1 MTSFQKAIEIDLM
14 EFNKDMALM
23 EDADY
28 IALIEGDYYEESGD
42 SKENI
47 FEKAIRHVRD
57 LIRKIKDKIAEK
69 FSDEKVKKQQEKIKM
84 EIISDPT
91 KKNKKVKVR
100 VNDKVYALD
109 KKALDDLTKCKTKEE
124 VEKYMADY
132 KKKREKLVAGSI
144 VVVSA
149 ATAIGF
155 LGSKLHK
162 THKQLDELQGEYEKS
177 IKALEK
183 KTDAFNSLM
192 KHRKLEAEELT
203 SERKQNELLRDA
215 VYNLKKENK
224 KLAFSKKNVEAQ
236 VKGMKESQNRVRNGL
251 KDIEKTLGKNTKL
264 IPEYRKEIHD
274 KGTSLNK
281 NGNSDE
287 SIQYI
292 KRLDN
297 YLDQAIIRGMNDII
311 NNALNLESEI
321 IKWDQK

>member
-14 EFNKDMALM
+14 EFNRNTALM

-28 IALIEGDYYEESGD
+28 IAFIAGDYYEESGD

-47 FEKAIRHVRD
+47 FEKAIRYVRD

-84 EIISDPT
+84 EIMSDPT

-149 ATAIGF
+149 ATAIGI

-183 KTDAFNSLM
+183 KTDAFNSLK
-192 KHRKLEAEELT
+192 KHHKLEAEELT

-215 VYNLKKENK
+215 VYNLRKENK
-224 KLAFSKKNVEAQ
+224 KLEFSKKNVEAH

-274 KGTSLNK
+274 KGTSLNQ

-297 YLDQAIIRGMNDII
+297 YLDQAIIKGMNDII
-311 NNALNLESEI
+311 NRSINLESEL

>member
-14 EFNKDMALM
+14 EFNRNTALM

-28 IALIEGDYYEESGD
+28 IAFIAGDYYEESGD

-47 FEKAIRHVRD
+47 FKKAIRHVRD

-84 EIISDPT
+84 EIMSDPT

-149 ATAIGF
+149 ATAIGI

-183 KTDAFNSLM
+183 KTDAFNSL
-192 KHRKLEAEELT
+192 KNHRKLEAEELT

-215 VYNLKKENK
+215 VYNLRKENK
-224 KLAFSKKNVEAQ
+224 KLEFSKKNVEAH

-281 NGNSDE
+281 NGNTDE

-297 YLDQAIIRGMNDII
+297 YLDQAIIKGMNDII
-311 NNALNLESEI
+311 NRSINLESEL

>member
-1 MTSFQKAIEIDLM
+1 MTIFQKSIAIDLM
-14 EFNKDMALM
+14 EFNRNMALM

-28 IALIEGDYYEESGD
+28 IAFIAGDYYEESGD

-47 FEKAIRHVRD
+47 FEKAIRYVRD

-69 FSDEKVKKQQEKIKM
+69 FSDEKVKKQQDKIKM

-149 ATAIGF
+149 ATAIGI

-183 KTDAFNSLM
+183 KTDAFNSLK
-192 KHRKLEAEELT
+192 KHSKLEAEELT

-215 VYNLKKENK
+215 VYNLRKENK
-224 KLAFSKKNVEAQ
+224 KLEFSKKNVEAH

-297 YLDQAIIRGMNDII
+297 YLDQAIIKGMNDII
-311 NNALNLESEI
+311 NRSLNLESEL
-321 IKWDQK
+321 IK

>member
-14 EFNKDMALM
+14 EFNKDMVLM

-84 EIISDPT
+84 EIMSDPT

-149 ATAIGF
+149 ATAIGI

-162 THKQLDELQGEYEKS
+162 THKQLDELQGEYERS
-177 IKALEK
+177 IKTLSDNAKEI
-183 KTDAFNSLM
+183 S
-192 KHRKLEAEELT
+192 KLNNDNDELRGKLHT
-203 SERKQNELLRDA
+203 SEDLAKDKDETIKKMNSVLSGMVNDA
-215 VYNLKKENK
+215 SIIASTAARTATFGDPKKKYSRYYSENIK
-224 KLAFSKKNVEAQ
+224 RYAGNIDKAHSASIN
-236 VKGMKESQNRVRNGL
+236 
-251 KDIEKTLGKNTKL
+251 D
-264 IPEYRKEIHD
+264 IHD
-274 KGTSLNK
+274 IVV
-281 NGNSDE
+281 SD
-287 SIQYI
+287 
-292 KRLDN
+292 
-297 YLDQAIIRGMNDII
+297 MNDII
-311 NNALNLESEI
+311 RMSTEMISKISNC
-321 IKWDQK
+321 

>member
-14 EFNKDMALM
+14 EFNKDMVLM

-28 IALIEGDYYEESGD
+28 IALIEGDYYEESGA

-69 FSDEKVKKQQEKIKM
+69 FSDEKVKKQQDKIKM
-84 EIISDPT
+84 EILSDPN

-132 KKKREKLVAGSI
+132 RKKREKLVAGSI

-149 ATAIGF
+149 ATAIGI

-183 KTDAFNSLM
+183 KTDEVNSLK
-192 KHRKLEAEELT
+192 KHRKLDAEELT
-203 SERKQNELLRDA
+203 SERKQNELLRDTI
-215 VYNLKKENK
+215 YDLRKENK
-224 KLAFSKKNVEAQ
+224 KLEFSKKNVEAR

-251 KDIEKTLGKNTKL
+251 KDIEKTLGKNTKI

-297 YLDQAIIRGMNDII
+297 YLDQAIIKGMNDII
-311 NNALNLESEI
+311 TRSLNLESEL

>member
-14 EFNKDMALM
+14 EFNRNTALM

-28 IALIEGDYYEESGD
+28 IAFIAGDYYEESGD

-69 FSDEKVKKQQEKIKM
+69 FSDEKVKNQQEKIKM
-84 EIISDPT
+84 VIMSDPT

-144 VVVSA
+144 VVVSL
-149 ATAIGF
+149 ATAIGI

-183 KTDAFNSLM
+183 KTDAFNSLK
-192 KHRKLEAEELT
+192 KHHKLEAEELT

-215 VYNLKKENK
+215 VYNLRKENK
-224 KLAFSKKNVEAQ
+224 KLEFSKKNVEAH

-297 YLDQAIIRGMNDII
+297 YLDQAIIKGMNDII
-311 NNALNLESEI
+311 NRSLNLESEL
-321 IKWDQK
+321 IKWD

>member
-28 IALIEGDYYEESGD
+28 IAFIEGDYYEESGD

-57 LIRKIKDKIAEK
+57 LMRKIKDKIAEK

-84 EIISDPT
+84 EIMSDPT

-149 ATAIGF
+149 ATAIGI

-162 THKQLDELQGEYEKS
+162 SNKQLDEL
-177 IKALEK
+177 EK
-183 KTDAFNSLM
+183 KYTDSVTFLNKEKNVNKSL
-192 KHRKLEAEELT
+192 KRTLSDTNRKLNESEAL
-203 SERKQNELLRDA
+203 SKQRADKIKDMKKQRKIDA
-215 VYNLKKENK
+215 
-224 KLAFSKKNVEAQ
+224 
-236 VKGMKESQNRVRNGL
+236 
-251 KDIEKTLGKNTKL
+251 D
-264 IPEYRKEIHD
+264 
-274 KGTSLNK
+274 
-281 NGNSDE
+281 
-287 SIQYI
+287 
-292 KRLDN
+292 
-297 YLDQAIIRGMNDII
+297 IIRDHGDYMKTMADATRIYDSSKVNSIMYNTAIKCHSGDMDKASDDVKRDLHEIILGRMNDII
-311 NNALNLESEI
+311 NESVKMEAYADYLEASS
-321 IKWDQK
+321 K

>member
-23 EDADY
+23 EDVDY
-28 IALIEGDYYEESGD
+28 IALIEGDYYRESGD

-84 EIISDPT
+84 KIMSDPT

-132 KKKREKLVAGSI
+132 RKKREKLVAGSI

-149 ATAIGF
+149 ATAIGI

-183 KTDAFNSLM
+183 KTDAFNSL
-192 KHRKLEAEELT
+192 KNHRKLEVEELT

-215 VYNLKKENK
+215 VYNLRKENK
-224 KLAFSKKNVEAQ
+224 KLEFSKKNVEAH

-297 YLDQAIIRGMNDII
+297 YLDQAIIKGMNDII
-311 NNALNLESEI
+311 NRSINLESEL

>member
-23 EDADY
+23 EDVDY
-28 IALIEGDYYEESGD
+28 ITLIEGDYYRESGD

-69 FSDEKVKKQQEKIKM
+69 FSDAKVKKQQEKLKM
-84 EIISDPT
+84 EVLSDPN

-144 VVVSA
+144 VLVSA
-149 ATAIGF
+149 ATAIGI

-162 THKQLDELQGEYEKS
+162 SNNQLDEL
-177 IKALEK
+177 EK
-183 KTDAFNSLM
+183 KYTDSVTFLNREKNVNKSL
-192 KHRKLEAEELT
+192 KRTLSDTNRKLNESEAL
-203 SERKQNELLRDA
+203 SNQRADKIKDMKKQRKIDA
-215 VYNLKKENK
+215 
-224 KLAFSKKNVEAQ
+224 
-236 VKGMKESQNRVRNGL
+236 
-251 KDIEKTLGKNTKL
+251 D
-264 IPEYRKEIHD
+264 
-274 KGTSLNK
+274 
-281 NGNSDE
+281 
-287 SIQYI
+287 
-292 KRLDN
+292 
-297 YLDQAIIRGMNDII
+297 IIRDHVDYMKTMADATRGYASSEVNSVMYNTAIKCHSGDMDKASDDVKRDLHEMILGCMNDII
-311 NNALNLESEI
+311 NESVKMEAYADYLEASS
-321 IKWDQK
+321 K

>member
-1 MTSFQKAIEIDLM
+1 MTIFQKSIAIDLM
-14 EFNKDMALM
+14 EFNRNMALM

-28 IALIEGDYYEESGD
+28 IAFIAGDYYEESGD

-47 FEKAIRHVRD
+47 FEKAIRYVRD

-69 FSDEKVKKQQEKIKM
+69 FSDEKVKKQQDKIKM

-109 KKALDDLTKCKTKEE
+109 KKALNDLTKCKTKEE

-144 VVVSA
+144 VVISA
-149 ATAIGF
+149 ATAIGI

-183 KTDAFNSLM
+183 KTDAFNSLK
-192 KHRKLEAEELT
+192 KHSKLEAEELT

-215 VYNLKKENK
+215 VYNLRKENK
-224 KLAFSKKNVEAQ
+224 KLEFSKKNVEAH

-264 IPEYRKEIHD
+264 IPEYREEIHD

-297 YLDQAIIRGMNDII
+297 YLDQAIIKGMNDII
-311 NNALNLESEI
+311 NRSLNLESEL
-321 IKWDQK
+321 IKWDHK

>member
-1 MTSFQKAIEIDLM
+1 
-14 EFNKDMALM
+14 
-23 EDADY
+23 
-28 IALIEGDYYEESGD
+28 
-42 SKENI
+42 
-47 FEKAIRHVRD
+47 
-57 LIRKIKDKIAEK
+57 
-69 FSDEKVKKQQEKIKM
+69 M
-84 EIISDPT
+84 EIMSDPT

-149 ATAIGF
+149 ATVIGI

-183 KTDAFNSLM
+183 KSDAFNSLK
-192 KHRKLEAEELT
+192 KHRKLEAEELA

-215 VYNLKKENK
+215 TYNLRKENE
-224 KLAFSKKNVEAQ
+224 KLAFSKKNVEAL

-251 KDIEKTLGKNTKL
+251 KNIEKTLGKNTKL

-311 NNALNLESEI
+311 NKSLSLESEI